1 MANIS
6 FTSGN
11 KKMRRP
17 TQDEI
22 RKYERTF
29 KTPIDALDVKYESDE
44 PGYEKPLQFLFRSNS
59 ITTSGNKK
67 KKKKRGRPKGV
78 KNTKKRSY
86 TNSPPEY
93 TEKRDDPVVHTQLE

>member
-22 RKYERTF
+22 RKYEGTF
-29 KTPIDALDVKYESDE
+29 KTPIDALDDQYESDE

-59 ITTSGNKK
+59 ITTRANKK
-67 KKKKRGRPKGV
+67 NLARA
-78 KNTKKRSY
+78 T
-86 TNSPPEY
+86 
-93 TEKRDDPVVHTQLE
+93 